1 MKWFHP
7 FPSTASAP
15 TLLTKHWKDTVATT
29 ILVTVKGFVL
39 FYHISLVLHCSA
51 THLSCSCNL
60 VMLADTHCVETY
72 ATTISYR
79 HKNTNH
85 DSCTR
90 HIEAK
95 SIKSCIKL
103 FIFLTMTCLLTSFAH
118 LFAALL
124 CYLHEQC
131 KLVFHQHDRIIFL
144 LFKKNRHLIE

>member
-72 ATTISYR
+72 RSKKY
-79 HKNTNH
+79 K
-85 DSCTR
+85 
-90 HIEAK
+90 
-95 SIKSCIKL
+95 KL
-103 FIFLTMTCLLTSFAH
+103 YQTVSFLTMTCLLTSFAH

-144 LFKKNRHLIE
+144 LFKQNRHLIE